1 LKRDVFLFRKSELW
15 VLTIQELCSSAKE
28 EFDLELVGEEALMES
43 THALI
48 LCPPLISRF
57 FKTLLLGMGM

>member
-1 LKRDVFLFRKSELW
+1 LW

-28 EFDLELVGEEALMES
+28 EVDLAWVGEEALMES